1 MYGYTAPRKRS
12 TMYGDVDVAAD
23 PINKLNL
30 VVTPP
35 DINTSKLLTIT
46 DSTGS
51 QTLSLTGDGDINSLG
66 KLTIGNAETNDAQ
79 YSSIA
84 GGNRNTIPISGSTSF
99 IGAGTDNIASNTS
112 TVVAGGDTNVASNSF
127 AAIVGGQNNTVTA
140 GYGFIGGGDLNQV
153 TGYIGCVAGGNQNQV
168 NGTFGCVAG
177 GNQNEISTASA
188 AGSIVGGQGNTI
200 VDSNNGAIGGGFGNR
215 MDNFSNHGTIGGGNT
230 NYLNNV
236 TTSVIAGG
244 ANNTISGGCDG
255 ASILGGGLNTCTGN
269 YSVASGYLNT
279 CTGTY
284 SVASG
289 YRSKATQTGEQA
301 YACGFFF
308 AQGDCQR
315 STYWLR
321 ITSAAIG
328 TFTYLFDGGGEV
340 SYPAGSTGT
349 CKIMYN
355 SSKNG
360 AFLDCQGGV
369 RRYTFQNF
377 SNTFIDDGSSN
388 GTLGVAIINPP
399 VMVMPSA
406 TTLRFTVTTL
416 AASAMR
422 HSICVE
428 VYWMKR
434 V

>member
-46 DSTGS
+46 NSTGS

-66 KLTIGNAETNDAQ
+66 KLTIGNAETNNAQ

-84 GGNRNTIPISGSTSF
+84 GGNGNTISIGGNTSF
-99 IGAGTDNIASNTS
+99 IGGGTTNTASNTS

-127 AAIVGGQNNTVTA
+127 AAIVGGQDNTVTG
-140 GYGFIGGGDLNQV
+140 GYGFIGGG
-153 TGYIGCVAGGNQNQV
+153 AFNQV
-168 NGTFGCVAG
+168 NGYQGCVVG
-177 GNQNEISTASA
+177 GNGNVIATACA

-200 VDSNNGAIGGGFGNR
+200 VDSDHGTIGGGFNNR

-244 ANNTISGGCDG
+244 ANNTISGGCNG
-255 ASILGGGLNTCTGN
+255 ASIPGGELNTCTGN

-289 YRSKATQTGEQA
+289 YKSKATQTGEQA
-301 YACGFFF
+301 YACGFF
-308 AQGDCQR
+308 AVQGDCQR

-355 SSKNG
+355 SSKSG

-377 SNTFIDDGSSN
+377 SNTFIDDGASN

-406 TTLRFTVTTL
+406 TTLRFTVTTV

-434 V
+434 G